1 MFRIWRDDDGVVF
14 MAGRFTAAE
23 ADAAREFLTIQSQST
38 VIDFSE
44 LDYISSAGLGILIDL
59 HHRLAAADAT
69 VRFRRLS
76 PNISKLFEITGFD
89 TIFEIER

>member
-23 ADAAREFLTIQSQST
+23 ADSAKAFLADQCQNT
-38 VIDFSE
+38 VIDFSD

-69 VRFRRLS
+69 VRFRRLN
-76 PNISKLFEITGFD
+76 PNITKLFEITGFD
-89 TIFEIER
+89 SIFEIER